1 MGTFLRHNVEEMRYV
16 GYANTVHS
24 ERNRRLNDG
33 HDVSSENIQTPFQV
47 ISIDSEQAP
56 LTLVD

>member
-1 MGTFLRHNVEEMRYV
+1 MRHNVEEMRYV

-33 HDVSSENIQTPFQV
+33 HDVSSENIQTPFQA
-47 ISIDSEQAP
+47 ISIESEQAP